1 MKSSKESIT
10 EKSSRFNKLM
20 SYGWEP
26 FFQDQVTL
34 IEEEEPTIGR
44 VVGVRKNSFLVTDG
58 NTEILA
64 TVSGKMLHMA
74 DGLFPAAGDW
84 VMLYESMITRVLLR
98 KNILS
103 RGASGGRGKLDAV
116 AYKQQVIAANLDTV
130 FIVCGLDQDFNLRRI
145 ERYVTLVYN
154 CGAQPVIVLTKAD
167 LHDSPAHIVCEVE
180 SIVFGVPVH
189 VVSAQESTGIVSLGQ
204 YVADGKTIAMLG
216 SSGAGKSTL
225 LNRLA
230 GGEVQ
235 RTGAVS
241 SAVGKGR
248 HTTTTRDLTV
258 LPQGGMVID
267 NPGVREIAFWDSG
280 DGLSDVFPEIERF
293 AQECR
298 FGDCTHLTEPGCRVL
313 DAVATGELQASRL
326 DSYHKMK
333 RELEY
338 QELRHNTS
346 ADRAEKERWKDVSLK
361 VKAIKKARRYPARK
375 LL

>member
-1 MKSSKESIT
+1 
-10 EKSSRFNKLM
+10 M

-64 TVSGKMLHMA
+64 TVSGKMLHLA

-103 RGASGGRGKLDAV
+103 RGASGGRGKLDAA

-167 LHDSPAHIVCEVE
+167 LHDSSAHIVCEVE

-230 GGEVQ
+230 GVEVQ

-248 HTTTTRDLTV
+248 HTTTTRDLIV

-280 DGLSDVFPEIERF
+280 DGLSDVFPEIERL

-333 RELEY
+333 RELKY